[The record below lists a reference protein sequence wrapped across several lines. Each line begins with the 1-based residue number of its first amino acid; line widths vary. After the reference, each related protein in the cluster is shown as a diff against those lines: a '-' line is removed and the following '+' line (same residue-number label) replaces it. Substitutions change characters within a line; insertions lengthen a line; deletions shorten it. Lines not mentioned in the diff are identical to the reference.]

1 MLAEVLP
8 PPVAPVA
15 VDEVKAFLRLETAA
29 EDAVIAGFVRAASGL
44 AEAFTGQ
51 WLIARDFTE
60 ALASG
65 PAWHRLGVAPVV
77 AITGAR
83 DAAGPLPGGSYET
96 DIDRHGAGWVRLR
109 RGDAAGRV
117 TVSGRAGLA
126 ADWNGVPEAVR
137 LGVIRMAAHLFAHRD
152 DPQASALPGAVSAL
166 WRPWRGVG
174 V

>member
-8 PPVAPVA
+8 MAVAPVA
-15 VDEVKAFLRLETAA
+15 IDEVKAFLRLETSA

-60 ALASG
+60 ALAG
-65 PAWHRLGVAPVV
+65 LPTWQRLGVAPVV

-83 DAAGPLPGGSYET
+83 DAGGALPGGAYET
-96 DIDRHGAGWVRLR
+96 DIDRHGAGWVRLL
-109 RGDAAGRV
+109 RGTAATRV

-126 ADWNGVPEAVR
+126 AEGQLNLANANFRLGTPEAAKA
-137 LGVIRMAAHLFAHRD
+137 L
-152 DPQASALPGAVSAL
+152 ASLAERTSSGS
-166 WRPWRGVG
+166 
-174 V
+174 